1 MTETSLPVLCPLLPT
16 DRIIAPPRPPDEE
29 PLLIVTSP
37 AAAALSPLNK
47 AKSPEEEGVPLE
59 VVLVAPVATVT
70 SPDKVLPAT
79 ESADFIV
86 TEPVT
91 LVSDAPPVTVIAPPF
106 KFVEP
111 PADKAMVLPAPLV
124 LLPTVMLI
132 APPWAALE
140 EPLVIDT

>member
-1 MTETSLPVLCPLLPT
+1 MAPELALLSPVDISIAPELDAVDVSLVSPVRIVMAPVL
-16 DRIIAPPRPPDEE
+16 
-29 PLLIVTSP
+29 
-37 AAAALSPLNK
+37 K
-47 AKSPEEEGVPLE
+47 
-59 VVLVAPVATVT
+59 
-70 SPDKVLPAT
+70 LPAT
-79 ESADFIV
+79 ASAVCTV
-86 TEPVT
+86 TAPVT